1 MEGLVVDSICYVYGR
16 GRELV
21 INVPVDEMVVL
32 E

>member
-1 MEGLVVDSICYVYGR
+1 MEGLVVDFIYYVYGR